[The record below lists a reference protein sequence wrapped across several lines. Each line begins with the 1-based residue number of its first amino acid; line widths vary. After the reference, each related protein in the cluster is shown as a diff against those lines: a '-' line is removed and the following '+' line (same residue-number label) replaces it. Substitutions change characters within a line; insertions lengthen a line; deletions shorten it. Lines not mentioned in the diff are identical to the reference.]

1 MRIRSF
7 RPTDTD
13 RLYQVCL
20 QTFDGGG
27 DATRL
32 YPTYPRLPGDLALGA
47 CLKFYPA
54 LALVLEDDAGQPIG
68 YAVGVLDTGSFYRQ
82 CEAEWWPSLR
92 KAYPDTGAISADE
105 LTTEQRLMQS
115 VHRPVQ
121 APPEIWNVYPSHL
134 HINVLPPGQRRG
146 YGRAL
151 IETLLSA
158 LSAAGSPGV
167 FLGLQPNNKTA
178 PGFYEHLGFVWLPVI
193 PGANR
198 RMALKL
204 PYKPLR
210 Q

>member
-7 RPTDTD
+7 QAADTD
-13 RLYQVCL
+13 PLYEVCL
-20 QTFDGGG
+20 QTFDGGA

-32 YPTYPRLPGDLALGA
+32 FPAYPRLPGDVALGA

-54 LALVLEDDAGQPIG
+54 IAFVLEGDRGRPIG

-82 CEAEWWPSLR
+82 CEAEWWPPLR
-92 KAYPDTGAISADE
+92 KVYPDMAAVPADE
-105 LTTEQRLMQS
+105 LTTEQRVMQS

-121 APPEIWNVYPSHL
+121 APPEIWKVYPSHL
-134 HINVLPPGQRRG
+134 HINILPPGQGCG

-151 IETLLSA
+151 IETVLSA

-167 FLGLQPNNKTA
+167 FLGLQPNNHTA
-178 PGFYEHLGFVWLPVI
+178 PGFYEHLGFIWLPVI

-198 RMALKL
+198 RMALRL
-204 PYKPLR
+204 PYKRRP